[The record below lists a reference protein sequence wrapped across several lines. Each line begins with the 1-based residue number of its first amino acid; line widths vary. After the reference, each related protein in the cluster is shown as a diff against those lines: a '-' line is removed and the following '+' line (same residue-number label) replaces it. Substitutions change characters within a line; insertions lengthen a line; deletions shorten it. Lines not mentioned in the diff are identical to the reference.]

1 MLVID
6 ETISSPIAHVESIPA
21 VKVQSVQGEDLII
34 TLTKNG
40 TLNYHNLS
48 NFGYISS
55 HILDQD
61 INSPA
66 TFQWD
71 ENKPTSLHLDDDN
84 RTWIANGCHI
94 TWRDPNAP
102 MDSWQFGDICTGM
115 NDPIISVVQSTNQS
129 LLVGTQGDG
138 FVMIDRLHGQ
148 NLNISFDKR
157 YIFFSSTSQST
168 VSDVVNSIGILGDQI
183 LIAGNGG

>member
-1 MLVID
+1 MVIEALRPASPRLSASSPDLIIHDSDYDPSSGRTIILADNDMLVID

-61 INSPA
+61 INL
-66 TFQWD
+66 
-71 ENKPTSLHLDDDN
+71 SL
-84 RTWIANGCHI
+84 IHI
-94 TWRDPNAP
+94 
-102 MDSWQFGDICTGM
+102 
-115 NDPIISVVQSTNQS
+115 
-129 LLVGTQGDG
+129 
-138 FVMIDRLHGQ
+138 
-148 NLNISFDKR
+148 
-157 YIFFSSTSQST
+157 
-168 VSDVVNSIGILGDQI
+168 
-183 LIAGNGG
+183 